1 MRDTGTDGFFNDLEF
16 RIAELV
22 ERGFNCIRIEGVAWI
37 AQDVEGQWVE
47 RSRVETY
54 QAEK

>member
-22 ERGFNCIRIEGVAWI
+22 ERGFNCIRI
-37 AQDVEGQWVE
+37 
-47 RSRVETY
+47 
-54 QAEK
+54 